1 MTRRAI
7 TFTVTI
13 PMPDAAPLLTRL
25 TRVALLTRVTWAWRG
40 LAGVRRLFGVWARR
54 AVERR
59 ELSRMNAHQL
69 HDIGVRADE
78 GRREAEKPFWRL

>member
-13 PMPDAAPLLTRL
+13 PLPAAPPLLAGGR
-25 TRVALLTRVTWAWRG
+25 RG
-40 LAGVRRLFGVWARR
+40 LARLRHCLDVWEQRSA
-54 AVERR
+54 ERR

-78 GRREAEKPFWRL
+78 ARREVQKPFWRA